1 MNTAF
6 KLRQFVSKIMILQL
20 SVSAF
25 STAPFQLQD
34 STESIQL
41 VYRVLQ

>member
-25 STAPFQLQD
+25 STAPF
-34 STESIQL
+34 SYKIQL
-41 VYRVLQ
+41 SQSS